1 MPSKEKRRRKKGR
14 RKKDW
19 STPVTRI
26 KDLHCGFE
34 INFVFFFLGI
44 SNPGTCPIYS
54 LVPQL

>member
-19 STPVTRI
+19 STPAARI
-26 KDLHCGFE
+26 KHLHRGFE
-34 INFVFFFLGI
+34 IDFVFFFLGI
-44 SNPGTCPIYS
+44 SNPETRLIYS